1 MSDIEKKFYKV
12 SKKLRLK
19 ILEMVK
25 KSNGGHIGG
34 SYSIIDILKSILLVR
49 C

>member
-1 MSDIEKKFYKV
+1 MLDAEKKFYQV

-19 ILEMVK
+19 ILDMVK

-34 SYSIIDILKSILLVR
+34 SYSIIDESY
-49 C
+49 